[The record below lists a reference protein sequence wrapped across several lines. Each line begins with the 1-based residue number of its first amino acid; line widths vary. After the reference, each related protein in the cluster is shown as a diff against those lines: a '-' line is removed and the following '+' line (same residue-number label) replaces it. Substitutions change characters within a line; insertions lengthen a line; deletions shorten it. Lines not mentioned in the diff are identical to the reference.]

1 MVITFI
7 KEKNIFLTGYLFL
20 CLLLLPVVSV
30 SAKVVDRI
38 SAVVNDDIVLLSE
51 LDRSFGPY
59 LEKIKAYG
67 YAPDKEKEMIFKAR
81 ESVLEQLIDGK
92 LIDQQIKNSHI
103 TISEKEIDNAIERI
117 KEANFYT
124 AEDLNKALEQDGK
137 TVEELR
143 QNIREQILR
152 KRLINFEVQSKIVIT
167 QDDIKAFYDSHKDLY
182 GGTKKVYLKNI
193 LMQVP
198 VGADEAE
205 KRVVYIQME
214 AIRKRIADGES
225 FEELSMAF
233 SQAPQA
239 SNGGDLGFFNIDV
252 LAPNLQKAIDGLAAG
267 DVTDILD
274 TDLGYQIFL
283 VQEIAREGAK
293 SMEAA
298 SPDIE
303 QKLFNEIVDKKF
315 KAWLDNLRNRSHIK
329 IIR

>member
-38 SAVVNDDIVLLSE
+38 SAVVNDDIILLSE

-59 LEKIKAYG
+59 LEKIKTYG

-81 ESVLEQLIDGK
+81 QSVLEQLIEGK

-137 TVEELR
+137 TLEELR

-198 VGADEAE
+198 IGADEAE
-205 KRVVYIQME
+205 KRVVYVQME

-225 FEELSMAF
+225 FEALSMAF

-239 SNGGDLGFFNIDV
+239 SKGGSG
-252 LAPNLQKAIDGLAAG
+252 
-267 DVTDILD
+267 
-274 TDLGYQIFL
+274 IF
-283 VQEIAREGAK
+283 QHRCSCTQPPE
-293 SMEAA
+293 
-298 SPDIE
+298 
-303 QKLFNEIVDKKF
+303 
-315 KAWLDNLRNRSHIK
+315 SH
-329 IIR
+329 

>member
-1 MVITFI
+1 MVITLI
-7 KEKNIFLTGYLFL
+7 KEKNILLTGSLLLY
-20 CLLLLPVVSV
+20 LLLLPVVSV
-30 SAKVVDRI
+30 SAKVIDRI
-38 SAVVNDDIVLLSE
+38 SAVVNDDIILLSE

-81 ESVLEQLIDGK
+81 EGVLKQLIDGK

-167 QDDIKAFYDSHKDLY
+167 QDDIKAFYDSHKALY

-205 KRVVYIQME
+205 KRVVYVQME

-239 SNGGDLGFFNIDV
+239 SKGGDLGFFNIDV
-252 LAPNLQKAIDGLAAG
+252 LAPKLQNAIDGLAAG

-298 SPDIE
+298 APEIE

-315 KAWLDNLRNRSHIK
+315 KAWLENLRNRSHIK